1 MGFSFTIGDILEI
14 INKIDA
20 FREKYRSGSDMTKDD
35 LALTYELLM
44 EYKESLLSKKVE

>member
-1 MGFSFTIGDILEI
+1 MTKTIGDILEI

-20 FREKYRSGSDMTKDD
+20 FREKYRSGRDMTEGD
-35 LALTYELLM
+35 LKLVHELLM